1 MEENP
6 QKRSRKEPLVLCFF
20 VRTRKKKFFCWMNG
34 AQSKGIEPR
43 SKQVRNL
50 KYTVQW

>member
-6 QKRSRKEPLVLCFF
+6 QKRSRKEPLV
-20 VRTRKKKFFCWMNG
+20 VRTGKKKFFCWMNG
-34 AQSKGIEPR
+34 AQSKGIELH
-43 SKQVRNL
+43 SKQVRNV